1 MICFIENLKLKKTFL
16 LILVL
21 NILSLY
27 VILFCENG
35 DFIYDATINLS
46 IFILSS
52 SFILS
57 PLLIFAKKR

>member
-1 MICFIENLKLKKTFL
+1 MTCFIDNLKLKKTFL
-16 LILVL
+16 FILVL

-27 VILFCENG
+27 VILFCEDG
-35 DFIYDATINLS
+35 DFIYDTAINLS